1 LGVET
6 GPAGDRLRVGSPA
19 ALGIVEVR
27 RNEAANLVLFTG
39 SPGDVAAAVTLA
51 ELVDVAPRQIEI
63 EVRLLEVNRGKARDL
78 GIDWQQVVR
87 EAGPRANWGYDETST
102 EQHEHTKAWTQRGGD
117 GYPNGSMLATEESAR
132 RADAGSIRRMFSAA
146 SALDLGDVIS
156 FLDESGAA
164 SLRQAPRILTVNNRR
179 ATILDGQRVTYVAR
193 YSSYTNL
200 FRTDSLD
207 TGIRLSVVPSL
218 GESGYLTLQ
227 VEAELTSLSPDS
239 YISGSPV
246 KDGQI
251 IENTVVAKSGE
262 TILLG
267 GLTRTREE
275 IRHRRFPIL
284 GRILPFLFSRE
295 VHNMQVMESYVLLT
309 PRVVDLETGLDPRSI
324 ERRLEL
330 DPPSAPASGE

>member
-1 LGVET
+1 
-6 GPAGDRLRVGSPA
+6 
-19 ALGIVEVR
+19 VEVR

-39 SPGDVAAAVTLA
+39 SPGDVAAAVALA
-51 ELVDVAPRQIEI
+51 KLVDVAPRQIEI

-78 GIDWQQVVR
+78 GIDWQRVVR
-87 EAGPRANWGYDETST
+87 EAGPRGNWGYDEIST
-102 EQHEHTKAWTQRGGD
+102 EQHEHFKAWTQHGVAGNPD
-117 GYPNGSMLATEESAR
+117 GSALTTEELAR
-132 RADAGSIRRMFSAA
+132 RADGGAIRRSAMA
-146 SALDLGDVIS
+146 TSTLDLGDVIS

-262 TILLG
+262 TVLLG

-275 IRHRRFPIL
+275 VRHRRFPIL

-295 VHNMQVMESYVLLT
+295 IHNVQTMESYVLLT
-309 PRVVDLETGLDPRSI
+309 PRVVDLESGFDPRSI
-324 ERRLEL
+324 EQKLEL
-330 DPPSAPASGE
+330 DSPSNPASGQ